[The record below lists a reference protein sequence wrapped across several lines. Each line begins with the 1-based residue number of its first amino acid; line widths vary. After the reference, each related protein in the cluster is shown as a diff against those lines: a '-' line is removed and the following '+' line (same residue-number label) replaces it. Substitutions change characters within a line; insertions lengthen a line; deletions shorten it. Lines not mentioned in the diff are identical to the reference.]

1 MQSQPDDGRNG
12 DVPNAEVLARN
23 RFMMIQLMRIGGVAM
38 VLFGIAVLRGLVNL
52 PDLAAYVLI
61 VMGIGE
67 AFVVPQMLAR
77 LWSSNK
83 R

>member
-1 MQSQPDDGRNG
+1 MQSQPDDGRTG
-12 DVPNAEVLARN
+12 DVQARN
-23 RFMMIQLMRIGGVAM
+23 RFLMIQLMRIGGVAM

-77 LWSSNK
+77 LWSSN
-83 R
+83 RR

>member
-12 DVPNAEVLARN
+12 DAQAKG
-23 RFMMIQLMRIGGVAM
+23 RFIVIQLMRVGGVAM
-38 VLFGIAVLRGLVNL
+38 VLFGIAVLRGLVQL
-52 PDLAAYVLI
+52 PDVVGYVLI

-77 LWSSNK
+77 LWRSE
-83 R
+83 RR

>member
-1 MQSQPDDGRNG
+1 MQSQPDDGRTG
-12 DVPNAEVLARN
+12 DVQARN
-23 RFMMIQLMRIGGVAM
+23 RFLMIQLMRIGGVAM

-67 AFVVPQMLAR
+67 AAESQTRF
-77 LWSSNK
+77 
-83 R
+83 